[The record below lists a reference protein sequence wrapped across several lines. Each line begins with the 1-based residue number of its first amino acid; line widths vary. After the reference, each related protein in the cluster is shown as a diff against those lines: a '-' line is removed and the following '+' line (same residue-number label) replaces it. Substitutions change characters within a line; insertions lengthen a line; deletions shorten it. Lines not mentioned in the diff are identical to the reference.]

1 MATDAAVGAIN
12 YSVSIAG
19 AKLTELSL
27 SDAAVN
33 FVLSFRLA
41 MIKAKIEAGGGGG
54 GNPFRVRGVRLWA
67 IAASH
72 CDLTTPPLTDG
83 GMALQQGLPFPAL
96 TVWLARL

>member
-54 GNPFRVRGVRLWA
+54 AIPFRVSVVRFCQ
-67 IAASH
+67 IGSRSI
-72 CDLTTPPLTDG
+72 
-83 GMALQQGLPFPAL
+83 
-96 TVWLARL
+96 VSR